1 MRFRIRRSLL
11 AASIGILASAHSAR
25 AGAAGFIVQGY
36 WKWSENPGAE
46 FARYLRITGDSG
58 YSCFLDG
65 KSGFAFAIA
74 KDSMTT
80 PMNGKNGVVWMP
92 GSGDIVI
99 TGMEKGV
106 PYTERYHPGDSA
118 DYWAHCRDQ
127 DKPPGTTGLR
137 DGAGRRAYAAKSGG
151 PVISRWLREGYT
163 VLGRKAKALPLL

>member
-1 MRFRIRRSLL
+1 MQSKIPIFLLSASLC
-11 AASIGILASAHSAR
+11 ILSSALSAQASANR
-25 AGAAGFIVQGY
+25 FIVEGY

-46 FARYLRITGDSG
+46 FPRYLRITGDSG

-80 PMNGKNGVVWMP
+80 PMNGKNAVVWMP

-106 PYTERYHPGDSA
+106 PYTERFHPGDSA

-127 DKPPGTTGLR
+127 DKPPATTGLR
-137 DGAGRRAYAAKSGG
+137 NGGGRRAYAAKGGG
-151 PVISRWLREGYT
+151 PVISRWTREGYT
-163 VLGRKAKALPLL
+163 VLGRKAKALPLH